1 MTLGAA
7 LPVPRRLYLRA
18 SPLLRARGSGLCF
31 SRGYSQPSGKVGRTS
46 FRSLSDVPHHCPA
59 PSLSWGGFL
68 LLVSQVQRPEHQC
81 SQIDSIHFAQHGS
94 ENAAPR
100 ALQDPLPWIYLPLSR
115 IDIFS
120 LLSHHSPVTGS
131 SYKMSVARGCF

>member
-1 MTLGAA
+1 MVPGSAFLVDTPSPLGRSVELASDPSQMSPITA
-7 LPVPRRLYLRA
+7 LPLVFL
-18 SPLLRARGSGLCF
+18 G
-31 SRGYSQPSGKVGRTS
+31 
-46 FRSLSDVPHHCPA
+46 
-59 PSLSWGGFL
+59 GGFL

-81 SQIDSIHFAQHGS
+81 SQIDSIHFAQHGR

-115 IDIFS
+115 IDISS